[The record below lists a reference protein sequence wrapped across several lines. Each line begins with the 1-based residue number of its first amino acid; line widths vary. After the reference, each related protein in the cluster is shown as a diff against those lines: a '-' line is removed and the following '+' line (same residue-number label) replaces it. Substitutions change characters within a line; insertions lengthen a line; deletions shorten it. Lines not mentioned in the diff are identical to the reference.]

1 MKRLIAFSLFFFSLF
16 AVAED
21 ATMVMINAGRNTGSL
36 DIEASFT
43 RLSPQAVEM
52 GLRDVI
58 LIGRLKDENK
68 PNSQEHDVEWHS
80 ITKNIDGTTKA
91 KSLDS
96 PLYSEKTLDDKGEEK
111 SFDVGTQ
118 VLAKGDLNA
127 MLTKFAELLAESEK
141 STEENT
147 EIAMEEAASNSPL
160 SSGALG
166 SSASSQSPNLE
177 EGDFEVKTD
186 QYTMTYELC
195 EPVIDSSLVATEM
208 ERSIKTS
215 TVTNEILEKSAC
227 SPTGKTYKVFTEST
241 ELCEPTID
249 LNFVATELS
258 KVVKRD
264 ENTGEILE
272 ESACTP
278 TGKTYDTFKEE
289 VRACDVFIDRDNN
302 KVIEMSQTVKLD
314 LETEEE
320 LTATACDFTDK
331 SYPIEQDFELEECA
345 DLPNYI
351 DAEYYKGYKEFYDL
365 TGLGDDDDY
374 VYISRCQTTLNDP
387 TPIFQEI
394 STCSPTENLTTN
406 TTTINK
412 KWYYVDEYTG
422 QKEHVSECLE
432 SNETYPIT
440 ETATTCS
447 PIYDG
452 SKVFTTTR
460 KHWRDSTNTPHYVTD
475 CRVSESSNGVQ
486 IQKEY
491 SGELSHDWT
500 GGASYEMSRDYY
512 MNNGKKEYLTSDY
525 SRDPSQSYTHKLTT
539 SGCSATHDDT
549 NLRSQQSQRT
559 YINRKG
565 ATQYIKGCE
574 SKNGYMQYMPL
585 GISTSPNNFIN
596 GSNTLG
602 GSYGTAMAHYSASE
616 TCHSAKTNNPNYGIY
631 YNSVRGNGGVL
642 SEKRKWIS
650 TIRFFNEKNQYR
662 RFDGSIYIASSSNIC
677 EANK

>member
-1 MKRLIAFSLFFFSLF
+1 
-16 AVAED
+16 
-21 ATMVMINAGRNTGSL
+21 
-36 DIEASFT
+36 
-43 RLSPQAVEM
+43 
-52 GLRDVI
+52 
-58 LIGRLKDENK
+58 
-68 PNSQEHDVEWHS
+68 
-80 ITKNIDGTTKA
+80 
-91 KSLDS
+91 
-96 PLYSEKTLDDKGEEK
+96 
-111 SFDVGTQ
+111 
-118 VLAKGDLNA
+118 
-127 MLTKFAELLAESEK
+127 
-141 STEENT
+141 
-147 EIAMEEAASNSPL
+147 
-160 SSGALG
+160 
-166 SSASSQSPNLE
+166 
-177 EGDFEVKTD
+177 
-186 QYTMTYELC
+186 MTYELC

-215 TVTNEILEKSAC
+215 TVTNEILEK
-227 SPTGKTYKVFTEST
+227 
-241 ELCEPTID
+241 
-249 LNFVATELS
+249 
-258 KVVKRD
+258 
-264 ENTGEILE
+264 
-272 ESACTP
+272 SACTP

-374 VYISRCQTTLNDP
+374 VYISRCQTTMNDP
-387 TPIFQEI
+387 TPIFQDI

-412 KWYYVDEYTG
+412 KWYYTDEYTG

-475 CRVSESSNGVQ
+475 CRVSESSDGVQ

-512 MNNGKKEYLTSDY
+512 MNNGQREYLTSDY
-525 SRDPSQSYTHKLTT
+525 SRDPSQSYAHQTT
-539 SGCSATHDDT
+539 SSGCSVTHDDA
-549 NLRSQQSQRT
+549 NLRSQQFQRT

-565 ATQYIKGCE
+565 TTEYIQGCE
-574 SKNGYMQYMPL
+574 ASSSYIPYSYIATEDLPFAGMGGQRSQLVLMDTNKFSGDLRYLASSYCYYV
-585 GISTSPNNFIN
+585 TNFEHDEAV
-596 GSNTLG
+596 GSITPHIATG
-602 GSYGTAMAHYSASE
+602 RHWQGEVGSFRESA
-616 TCHSAKTNNPNYGIY
+616 IY
-631 YNSVRGNGGVL
+631 H
-642 SEKRKWIS
+642 
-650 TIRFFNEKNQYR
+650 
-662 RFDGSIYIASSSNIC
+662 RFDGSRYEKPLSKTLCKESTEIQD
-677 EANK
+677 